1 MSTVSQKPIV
11 ITKSGHALI
20 VAPGT
25 ENPVSA
31 TEMLRRRDAWLE
43 RNKEKVKGYTVADFI
58 AEKHADVEKG
68 LA

>member
-1 MSTVSQKPIV
+1 MSTVIQKPV
-11 ITKSGHALI
+11 VMTGSGHALL

-31 TEMLRRRDAWLE
+31 AEMLRRRDAWFE
-43 RNKEKVKGYTVADFI
+43 RNKDKVKGYAVADFI
-58 AEKHADVEKG
+58 AEKRLDVEKG